1 MQKHIQLLAIAVLLA
16 SQVAKPVVRIPATAT
31 AQAASKAVSTP
42 QTTYNLQL
50 NVASTKAVVVV
61 AEQPDFDQEVLAPL
75 QAAQAAKAKAE
86 AEVAAQKAAQA
97 RVYLASAPVDSVSNT
112 HIGVASGDVWEQL
125 RICEAG
131 GDYTRNSGNGYYGAY
146 QYNLGTWANY
156 GGYASPHLAPPAV
169 QDAKA
174 RETQAARGWSPWPAC
189 ARKLG
194 LL

>member
-1 MQKHIQLLAIAVLLA
+1 MKNFLELIVTATMLLT
-16 SQVAKPVVRIPATAT
+16 QVASPLHLPATAS
-31 AQAASKAVSTP
+31 AQADSVQAESRIS
-42 QTTYNLQL
+42 YRLQL
-50 NVASTKAVVVV
+50 NTQVPTAIKVV
-61 AEQPDFDQEVLAPL
+61 AQKPDFDTEVRAPL
-75 QAAQAAKAKAE
+75 QAAQAAKAAAE
-86 AEVAAQKAAQA
+86 AQAAQA
-97 RVYLASAPVDSVSNT
+97 AATRASIQLASVSSTSNR
-112 HIGVASGDVWEQL
+112 HVGVATGDIWEQL

-156 GGYASPHLAPPAV
+156 GGFARPDLADPAT